1 MNKIKDLIYD
11 KSDIL
16 IAILILAIAALI
28 ILWRLGIIL
37 EYPKQLIGTDEASSV
52 LTEPDEDAEA
62 QADAEK
68 AAEGDSTEVK
78 TGDGAASET
87 ATGSENKTEG
97 EGTDAN
103 AGEDATKEDTAKAD
117 DSVTVTNTAQWDG
130 DKLANDLQV
139 TLTGTTAYEAVSCL
153 VDAGVFAD
161 YDEYD
166 TICGEIGYDDEK
178 MKAGVFTFAKGST
191 KIDIIKVVNWS

>member
-37 EYPKQLIGTDEASSV
+37 EYPKQLIGTDEATSV
-52 LTEPDEDAEA
+52 LTEPDEDAAA
-62 QADAEK
+62 QADAEQ

-78 TGDGAASET
+78 TGDGTAAET

-97 EGTDAN
+97 EGTDAKT
-103 AGEDATKEDTAKAD
+103 GEDTAKAD
-117 DSVTVTNTAQWDG
+117 DAVTVTNTAQWDG

-191 KIDIIKVVNWS
+191 KEDIIKAVNWS

>member
-37 EYPKQLIGTDEASSV
+37 EYPKQLIGTDEATSV
-52 LTEPDEDAEA
+52 LTEPDEDAAA

-78 TGDGAASET
+78 TGDGTAAET

-97 EGTDAN
+97 EGTDAK
-103 AGEDATKEDTAKAD
+103 AGEDTAKAD
-117 DSVTVTNTAQWDG
+117 DAVTVTNTG

-191 KIDIIKVVNWS
+191 KEDIIKAVNWS